1 MGAAVA
7 SDSDE
12 PMMDIN
18 TTPLI
23 DVMLVLLIMFI
34 ITIPP
39 QTHAV
44 KIDLPVPTDAPPPP
58 VDPQRNKV
66 FIEQNGTVL
75 WVAGS
80 NPAVPIGDAQ
90 LQAQLEATTNMD
102 PIPELQVEP
111 HPEAPFEVVD
121 RILAVIKRAKVEAM
135 GFIGNDRYQQF

>member
-34 ITIPP
+34 ITIPI

-44 KIDLPVPTDAPPPP
+44 KLDLPVDSQNQPNPPPIDP
-58 VDPQRNKV
+58 VKNKIV
-66 FIEQNGTVL
+66 IESNGQVM
-75 WVAGS
+75 WNGE
-80 NPAVPIGDAQ
+80 AVDLVTLRQYLDI
-90 LQAQLEATTNMD
+90 TTTMT
-102 PIPELQVEP
+102 PTPELHLQP
-111 HPEAPFEVVD
+111 HPEARYEVVD
-121 RILAVIKRAKVEAM
+121 EVLAVTKRANIQSM
-135 GFIGNDRYQQF
+135 GFVGNEAYANF